1 MIYEMFSEKM
11 LILAFNAHFSI
22 IALVFRIFA
31 YYYLLLCTTNERT
44 KKKLFIFFLT
54 ELVNLVNRVMNRTI
68 IFCIFCVT
76 KQQQTTFWSL
86 HYSNYMITIVL
97 LKSEKIGCSQAK
109 KKSLLVYTCY
119 STYFYP
125 VATATHISLNKWCTY
140 SLDFK
145 PVNFVIPNDFL

>member
-109 KKSLLVYTCY
+109 KKVFWYILVTLLTF
-119 STYFYP
+119 TLLLRL
-125 VATATHISLNKWCTY
+125 HISH
-140 SLDFK
+140 
-145 PVNFVIPNDFL
+145 

>member
-44 KKKLFIFFLT
+44 KKKRLFIFFLT

-68 IFCIFCVT
+68 RKYRIEAF
-76 KQQQTTFWSL
+76 
-86 HYSNYMITIVL
+86 
-97 LKSEKIGCSQAK
+97 LKILILMSKTPKLQERLSALIEAIKVSEKK
-109 KKSLLVYTCY
+109 
-119 STYFYP
+119 
-125 VATATHISLNKWCTY
+125 
-140 SLDFK
+140 
-145 PVNFVIPNDFL
+145 